1 MVFVAIASPRSPLN
15 NRTAGL
21 PGLRKD
27 HRMVSKFVGPF
38 DLKGKVELGGIVQQ
52 AIYRQDGR
60 VDVLKMLTPEVAL
73 KPNSSRDSNR
83 EMDVPEES
91 DRRYRIRRRQITF
104 VNSSVARSIQA
115 IVQCSSLDR
124 GPGTILRGS
133 DPDLPNQVCVTRR
146 RMKPRPVAG
155 YHWQSTLQCS

>member
-38 DLKGKVELGGIVQQ
+38 DLQGKVELGGIVQQ

-60 VDVLKMLTPEVAL
+60 VDVPKMLTPEVSL
-73 KPNSSRDSNR
+73 KPNSSRDSNGKW
-83 EMDVPEES
+83 MFLKNQIVDIES
-91 DRRYRIRRRQITF
+91 AVDK
-104 VNSSVARSIQA
+104 SHS
-115 IVQCSSLDR
+115 
-124 GPGTILRGS
+124 
-133 DPDLPNQVCVTRR
+133 
-146 RMKPRPVAG
+146 
-155 YHWQSTLQCS
+155 